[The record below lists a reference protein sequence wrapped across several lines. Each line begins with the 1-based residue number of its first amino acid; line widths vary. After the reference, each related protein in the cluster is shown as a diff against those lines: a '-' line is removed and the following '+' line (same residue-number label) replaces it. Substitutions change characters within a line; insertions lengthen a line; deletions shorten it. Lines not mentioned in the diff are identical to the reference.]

1 MAKKILD
8 DIISTSKNSIRRVSV
23 NREESRNKVDEEI
36 PSPPKIRREK
46 RASSFGLWFIALIII
61 VFLFFLF
68 SIFFSGVKVMVY
80 PQKASVQ
87 LDENFVLTKDSG
99 KSNTIQY
106 EIMTLNKEGSKTVK
120 ANGEEYVE
128 ENASGT
134 ITVFNNFDSKDQRLI
149 KNTRFESS
157 DGLIFR
163 IKNSIVVPGIK
174 QVNGKS
180 IPGSVDVKVY
190 ADEPGE
196 KYNIGLADFTIPG
209 FKGDP
214 RFNKFYARS
223 KTNMVGGFVGNIK
236 IVSDV
241 DKEAAVNQIHSEV
254 EKEILSEVQTQIPKD
269 FILFNDLIKITFEP
283 LPNSNMDSN
292 TVLIKEKAT
301 LSAVILSK
309 QELAKFIAQAKIEK
323 YTGEDVEIMNLDK
336 LTISVVDKEV
346 DVSRKGDINI
356 NIKGDAQIVWVY
368 DEDMLK
374 SDLIGK
380 NKKDFDVILS
390 KYKGIDRAELV
401 LRPFWKRVFPDKPES
416 IEIQRVLE

>member
-1 MAKKILD
+1 MAKRILD
-8 DIISTSKNSIRRVSV
+8 DIISTGKNSIRRVSL
-23 NREESRNKVDEEI
+23 NREESRNKADVEI

-46 RASSFGLWFIALIII
+46 RASSFGLWFVALIII

-68 SIFFSGVKVMVY
+68 SIFFSGAKVLVY

-87 LDENFVLTKDSG
+87 LDENFVLTKDIE
-99 KSNTIQY
+99 KLDAIQY

-120 ANGEEYVE
+120 AKGEEYVE

-157 DGLIFR
+157 DGLIYR
-163 IKNSIVVPGIK
+163 IRNSIVVPGIK

-180 IPGSVDVKVY
+180 VPGSVDVKVY

-241 DKEAAVNQIHSEV
+241 DKETVVNQIHSEI
-254 EKEILSEVQTQIPKD
+254 EKEILAEIQSQIPKD

-283 LPNSNMDSN
+283 LPNSNMDSD
-292 TVLIKEKAT
+292 TVLIKEKT
-301 LSAVILSK
+301 ILSAVILSK
-309 QELAKFIAQAKIEK
+309 IELAKFIAQAKIEK
-323 YTGEDVEIMNLDK
+323 YTGEDVEVLNLDK
-336 LTISVVDKEV
+336 LTISVVDK
-346 DVSRKGDINI
+346 DIDISKKGDINI
-356 NIKGDAQIVWVY
+356 NIKGDAQIIWIY

-374 SDLIGK
+374 ADLIGK
-380 NKKDFDVILS
+380 NKGDFDVILS
-390 KYKGIDRAELV
+390 KYKGIDKAELV
-401 LRPFWKRVFPDKPES
+401 LRPFWKRVFPDNPENIK
-416 IEIQRVLE
+416 IERILK